1 MQWIRSKSARS
12 KTTCIHTSQSDVP
25 TKFANINAIFN
36 CWSAILFD
44 IASAQSTWSHRP
56 PGQVKNMAE
65 NKKQM
70 PEKRMWHLCTSR
82 TLDAACICMVCTI
95 FSLFNSFINYCE
107 SSLCCGKRFAAWERS
122 RSLRVNAAWL
132 RRMGEESVR
141 LSLRSRWY
149 NQVQTA
155 IASHAMENKFR
166 REYLR
171 LIITC
176 GLMAQYSRSNTN
188 EFKVI
193 NGKRKNEKR
202 AREKKNEKIATNFS
216 PEWTCENYL
225 DSLHLHKCW
234 SDKQML
240 FCFAVVSL
248 FSLHSFIF
256 VASSR
261 AALTAFN
268 NFNEIIFIITYCSAT
283 HFFLSLSLDSRRHK
297 IA

>member
-1 MQWIRSKSARS
+1 MCR
-12 KTTCIHTSQSDVP
+12 QS
-25 TKFANINAIFN
+25 FANINAFFN
-36 CWSAILFD
+36 CWSAILLD
-44 IASAQSTWSHRP
+44 IASAQSTWSLRP
-56 PGQVKNMAE
+56 PGQMKNVAE
-65 NKKQM
+65 NKRQM
-70 PEKRMWHLCTSR
+70 PENRMWHLFTSR
-82 TLDAACICMVCTI
+82 ILDTACICMVSTI

-122 RSLRVNAAWL
+122 RSLQMNAAWL
-132 RRMGEESVR
+132 RRMGEESVVR
-141 LSLRSRWY
+141 LSLLALIQSSIH
-149 NQVQTA
+149 TA
-155 IASHAMENKFR
+155 IALHAMENKFR

-193 NGKRKNEKR
+193 NGKRKNGK
-202 AREKKNEKIATNFS
+202 REKKKKKIATNFS

-248 FSLHSFIF
+248 FFLHSFIF
-256 VASSR
+256 VGYSR
-261 AALTAFN
+261 AALTVFN

-283 HFFLSLSLDSRRHK
+283 HFFFLSTVDVIKSHK
-297 IA
+297 FHGLWHAWISDNCR